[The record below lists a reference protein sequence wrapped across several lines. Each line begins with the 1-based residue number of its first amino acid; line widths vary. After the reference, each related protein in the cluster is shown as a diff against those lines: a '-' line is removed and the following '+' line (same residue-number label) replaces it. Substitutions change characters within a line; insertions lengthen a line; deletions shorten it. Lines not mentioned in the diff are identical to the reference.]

1 MEIARTSAQPEEE
14 KIDFSDKFI
23 KRNVVGK
30 REASATSTNLQSTGK
45 ITPLE
50 LDLGL
55 DDLTKND
62 NQINDSDN
70 LMGMS
75 DHNNSTEEAA
85 RQSENEF
92 IDSNDSLSDNSGKG
106 QNADKNKGA
115 FLIENILA
123 TQNKEKYLK
132 LFDMIEVLLENIEN
146 DISTHGDIVKVFID
160 VLESIDEADIE
171 RSVSLLYDK
180 DKSEVLFMIASLL
193 TQRNHLTDQYE
204 FLVLTMYVDAIHR
217 GDLHFAMRV
226 LLSYE
231 DLVLRNDKKVL

>member
-1 MEIARTSAQPEEE
+1 
-14 KIDFSDKFI
+14 
-23 KRNVVGK
+23 
-30 REASATSTNLQSTGK
+30 
-45 ITPLE
+45 
-50 LDLGL
+50 
-55 DDLTKND
+55 
-62 NQINDSDN
+62 
-70 LMGMS
+70 
-75 DHNNSTEEAA
+75 
-85 RQSENEF
+85 
-92 IDSNDSLSDNSGKG
+92 
-106 QNADKNKGA
+106 
-115 FLIENILA
+115 
-123 TQNKEKYLK
+123 
-132 LFDMIEVLLENIEN
+132 MIEVLQENIEN